1 MRRVA
6 DATDAITAVLLAGGR
21 SRRMGYDKRG
31 MVIGGSALLEQ
42 LIDRLRTLCPEVL
55 VIANDPDYFAPHK
68 VQVFRDL
75 YPGSSL
81 GGLYTGLYHAST
93 ARIFVTACD
102 MPFFNPKV
110 AKAVIQK
117 SNGYDVGVVK
127 TASGYEPLFACY
139 SKKCLGPMQQQLEQG
154 NYRIHTLLHQLQ
166 KSLRVREIEAEEL
179 THIAGFDSAFIN
191 INRPEDLAHTQRLL
205 DTGLTRER

>member
-1 MRRVA
+1 MSTQS
-6 DATDAITAVLLAGGR
+6 DGITAVLLAGGR
-21 SRRMGYDKRG
+21 SRRMGYDKRD
-31 MVIGGSALLEQ
+31 MVIGGTVLLER
-42 LIDRLRTLCPEVL
+42 LIDTLRSMSAELL
-55 VIANDPDYFAPHK
+55 VIANDPAYFASHK
-68 VQVFRDL
+68 VQVFKDI

-93 ARIFVTACD
+93 ARVFVTACD
-102 MPFFNPKV
+102 MPFFNSEV
-110 AKAVIQK
+110 AKAVIRK

-139 SKKCLGPMQQQLEQG
+139 GKSCLAPMQRQLEQG

-166 KSLRVREIEAEEL
+166 ECLRIREIEAEEL

-191 INRPEDLAHTQRLL
+191 INRPEDLTHTQRLL
-205 DTGLTRER
+205 DTGLTRE